1 MFENATVGAE
11 AFDSALDPSV
21 EAGNA
26 SPGSA
31 CSLVVFQLGAH
42 HAAFP
47 LEDIERVAPMAEL
60 AVPPGM
66 PSMLAGIL
74 NLAGAAVPVLRLD
87 RLLQLPETRLSL
99 YSVLIVLKHAS
110 EGRVA
115 ILADRIDRIVTVP
128 ESALLPVDARNCFN
142 ACAGATV
149 ALADTN
155 VSILVPSKI
164 LLEKER
170 KVLVEF
176 QRVAQQ
182 RLREAGVTEE

>member
-11 AFDSALDPSV
+11 AFDSARDQSV
-21 EAGNA
+21 DDGNA
-26 SPGSA
+26 SPGRV

-74 NLAGAAVPVLRLD
+74 NLSGAAVPVLLLD
-87 RLLQLPETRLSL
+87 RLLQLPETHLNL
-99 YSVLIVLKHAS
+99 YSVLIILKDAS

-115 ILADRIDRIVTVP
+115 ILADGIDRIVTVP
-128 ESALLPVDARNCFN
+128 ESALLSVGERNCFN

-170 KVLVEF
+170 KALVEF
-176 QRVAQQ
+176 QCLAQQ
-182 RLREAGVTEE
+182 RLREAGVTKQ